1 MAWGPWSECQRETLG
16 LPAWGAP
23 NPGAELFRGSPVAP
37 PTVPQGTSLLRR
49 VILENLN
56 IGSAGLDGNVNGES
70 HLKTQSA
77 SRPSALPAPHL
88 LSVSPG
94 ASEHVCYTTAPRG
107 PIGGDGVLLL
117 AGDVQGLSRTFLSS
131 PLFFPPRPQHS

>member
-70 HLKTQSA
+70 HLKTQSV
-77 SRPSALPAPHL
+77 SRPSALPAHIC
-88 LSVSPG
+88 SVSVQVLQNTFVIPPPPG
-94 ASEHVCYTTAPRG
+94 GPSEVTEC
-107 PIGGDGVLLL
+107 
-117 AGDVQGLSRTFLSS
+117 SC
-131 PLFFPPRPQHS
+131 